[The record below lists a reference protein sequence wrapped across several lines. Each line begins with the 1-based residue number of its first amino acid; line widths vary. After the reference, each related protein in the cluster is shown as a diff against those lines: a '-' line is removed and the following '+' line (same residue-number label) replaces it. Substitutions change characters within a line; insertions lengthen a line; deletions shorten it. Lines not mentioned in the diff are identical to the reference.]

1 MCVMSWTKA
10 YVTRQHSVNVTYA
23 YLLNCCSSNNEI
35 VFICRLGMRLSVL
48 SLLWFTTKTAIC
60 IFIKKCSAPFR
71 QGRWEVCSR
80 LFCVS
85 QQLIFVE
92 ENASLCRFNLHALWP
107 CSMFTICCQVDF
119 NTLCLIWYRK
129 PISDV
134 NLINL

>member
-23 YLLNCCSSNNEI
+23 YLVNCCSSNNEI
-35 VFICRLGMRLSVL
+35 VFICRLAMRLTVL

-80 LFCVS
+80 LCFVSVNSWFLWKRMHHFADLICMHYDPAACLPSVARLISTHCVWS
-85 QQLIFVE
+85 GT
-92 ENASLCRFNLHALWP
+92 ENLFL
-107 CSMFTICCQVDF
+107 M
-119 NTLCLIWYRK
+119 
-129 PISDV
+129 
-134 NLINL
+134 